1 MKGFH
6 VLLASKEGAKV
17 SSKRLAV
24 SLEFI
29 VGTVSA
35 FIV

>member
-6 VLLASKEGAKV
+6 MLLASKKGAKV

-29 VGTVSA
+29 IGTISA